1 MDTEVLV
8 VGAGPAGLAVA
19 ATLKSKGRRPLVI
32 EKSTQVGA
40 SWRNH
45 YERLHLHTV
54 KALSALPGLPFPD
67 EAPRYVPRQGV
78 VDYLAA
84 YAAHAG
90 IEPCFGEEATAIV
103 RDPTGRWRTSTRSG
117 RTFASDAVVVT
128 TGANNHPFAPKI
140 DGEAAFGPAGGSS
153 HSRDY
158 RDATPFA
165 GERVLVVGMGNT
177 GAEIAL
183 DLAEHG
189 VAVALSVRSPINIV
203 HRDVLG
209 RPTQQTSIMLAR
221 LPTPIGDALARLLC
235 DVTVGDIGRYG
246 LPRSRVSPLRQL
258 REHGRDAGDRRRH
271 AGADQVGRDRRL
283 SRRSADSSPAAP
295 SSSTGAR
302 RSSTRIVLA
311 TGYRA
316 GVAALFPDA
325 RCRSTT
331 AACRRSSREPA
342 RSTASSSSASTCAR
356 PAACCA
362 RSPSRRSRSPSG
374 SAPRRRVRARPDW
387 RSVRARLASRS
398 PARHPR
404 AGIAIA
410 SGTVNKKARD
420 RR

>member
-1 MDTEVLV
+1 MDTEVVV

-45 YERLHLHTV
+45 YGRLHLHTV

-67 EAPRYVPRQGV
+67 AAPRYVPRQGV
-78 VDYLAA
+78 VDYLVA
-84 YAAHAG
+84 YAAQAG
-90 IEPCFGEEATAIV
+90 VEPCFGEEATAIV
-103 RDPTGRWRTSTRSG
+103 RDAAGRWRTSTRSG

-128 TGANNHPFAPKI
+128 TGANNHPFAPTI
-140 DGEAAFGPAGGSS
+140 DGEERFRPGGRIV

-189 VAVALSVRSPINIV
+189 VAVALSVRSPVNIV
-203 HRDVLG
+203 RRDVLG

-258 REHGRDAGDRRRH
+258 REQGRTPVID
-271 AGADQVGRDRRL
+271 VGTLARIKSGEIAVFPGIRRL
-283 SRRSADSSPAAP
+283 VAG
-295 SSSTGAR
+295 GAEFVDGR
-302 RSSTRIVLA
+302 TAKFDAIVLA

-316 GVAALFPDA
+316 GVAALFPG
-325 RCRSTT
+325 
-331 AACRRSSREPA
+331 
-342 RSTASSSSASTCAR
+342 R
-356 PAACCA
+356 PV
-362 RSPSRRSRSPSG
+362 PVDESG
-374 SAPRRRVRARPDW
+374 LPT
-387 RSVRARLASRS
+387 RLAGTGELDGVFFVGFDLRQAGGLLRTIAQQALSVAERIGAA
-398 PARHPR
+398 PTHPR
-404 AGIAIA
+404 T
-410 SGTVNKKARD
+410 S
-420 RR
+420 

>member
-1 MDTEVLV
+1 MDSEVLV

-45 YERLHLHTV
+45 YERLHLHTI

-84 YAAHAG
+84 YAAQAG

-103 RDPTGRWRTSTRSG
+103 RDPAGRWRTSTRSG

-140 DGEAAFGPAGGSS
+140 DGEERFGPGGRIV

-221 LPTPIGDALARLLC
+221 LPPAIGDALARLLC

-258 REHGRDAGDRRRH
+258 REQGRTPVIDVGTLARIKSGEIAVFPGNPPTRRRRRRVRRRAH
-271 AGADQVGRDRRL
+271 GEVRRDHPRHRL
-283 SRRSADSSPAAP
+283 SRRRGRAVSGQHGAGRRQRPADAAR
-295 SSSTGAR
+295 GNRRAR
-302 RSSTRIVLA
+302 RRL
-311 TGYRA
+311 
-316 GVAALFPDA
+316 L
-325 RCRSTT
+325 
-331 AACRRSSREPA
+331 RRLRHAPG
-342 RSTASSSSASTCAR
+342 RR
-356 PAACCA
+356 PAAHDRPA
-362 RSPSRRSRSPSG
+362 GALGRG
-374 SAPRRRVRARPDW
+374 EDRRRAGASAHVLIGGRSEPD
-387 RSVRARLASRS
+387 
-398 PARHPR
+398 
-404 AGIAIA
+404 
-410 SGTVNKKARD
+410 
-420 RR
+420 

>member
-1 MDTEVLV
+1 MDCEVLV

-45 YERLHLHTV
+45 YQRLHLHTV

-67 EAPRYVPRQGV
+67 EAPRYMPRQGV

-84 YAAHAG
+84 YAARVG
-90 IEPCFGEEATAIV
+90 IEPCFGEEAVAIV
-103 RDPTGRWRTSTRSG
+103 RDPSGRWHTSTRSG
-117 RTFASDAVVVT
+117 RTFVSDTVVIAS
-128 TGANNHPFAPKI
+128 GANNHPFAPTI
-140 DGEAAFGPAGGSS
+140 EGEERFGRGGRIV

-158 RDATPFA
+158 RDAMPFA
-165 GERVLVVGMGNT
+165 GKRVLVVGMGNT

-189 VAVALSVRSPINIV
+189 VAVALSVRSPVNIV

-258 REHGRDAGDRRRH
+258 REEGRTPVID
-271 AGADQVGRDRRL
+271 VGTLARIKSGQIAVFPGIRRL
-283 SRRSADSSPAAP
+283 VAGGVEFVDGRTAKFDA
-295 SSSTGAR
+295 
-302 RSSTRIVLA
+302 IVLA

-316 GVAALFPDA
+316 GVAALFPGCTVPVDDSGLPTQLA
-325 RCRSTT
+325 GTGALDGVFFVGFDVRQAGGLLRTI
-331 AACRRSSREPA
+331 AAQALSVAERIG
-342 RSTASSSSASTCAR
+342 
-356 PAACCA
+356 AAA
-362 RSPSRRSRSPSG
+362 
-374 SAPRRRVRARPDW
+374 AP
-387 RSVRARLASRS
+387 
-398 PARHPR
+398 PR
-404 AGIAIA
+404 T
-410 SGTVNKKARD
+410 S
-420 RR
+420 

>member
-1 MDTEVLV
+1 MECEVLV

-45 YERLHLHTV
+45 YGRLHLHTV

-84 YAAHAG
+84 YAARAG

-103 RDPTGRWRTSTRSG
+103 RDAAGRWRTSTRSG
-117 RTFASDAVVVT
+117 QAFTADAVVVT
-128 TGANNHPFAPKI
+128 TGANNQPFAPKI
-140 DGEAAFGPAGGSS
+140 DGGERFRPAGRIV

-158 RDATPFA
+158 RDAAPFA

-189 VAVALSVRSPINIV
+189 VAAALSVRSPVNIV

-235 DVTVGDIGRYG
+235 DVTVGDIARYG

-258 REHGRDAGDRRRH
+258 REQGRTPVID
-271 AGADQVGRDRRL
+271 VGTLARIKSGEIAVFPGIRRL
-283 SRRSADSSPAAP
+283 VAG
-295 SSSTGAR
+295 GAEFVDGR
-302 RSSTRIVLA
+302 TAKFDALVLA
-311 TGYRA
+311 TGYRS
-316 GVAALFPDA
+316 GVAALFPGCTVPVDDSGLPTQLAGAGALDGVFFVGFDVRQAGGLLRTIA
-325 RCRSTT
+325 RQALLVAEQIG
-331 AACRRSSREPA
+331 AAPA
-342 RSTASSSSASTCAR
+342 R
-356 PAACCA
+356 
-362 RSPSRRSRSPSG
+362 
-374 SAPRRRVRARPDW
+374 PR
-387 RSVRARLASRS
+387 
-398 PARHPR
+398 
-404 AGIAIA
+404 
-410 SGTVNKKARD
+410 
-420 RR
+420 

>member
-1 MDTEVLV
+1 MDCEVLV

-84 YAAHAG
+84 YAARAG
-90 IEPCFGEEATAIV
+90 IEPCFGEEAAAIV
-103 RDPTGRWRTSTRSG
+103 RDPAGRWHTSTRSG
-117 RTFASDAVVVT
+117 RTFVSDAVVVAS
-128 TGANNHPFAPKI
+128 GANNHPFAPTI
-140 DGEAAFGPAGGSS
+140 DGEERFGPGGRIV

-189 VAVALSVRSPINIV
+189 VAVALSVRSPVNIV

-258 REHGRDAGDRRRH
+258 REEGRTPVID
-271 AGADQVGRDRRL
+271 VGTLARIKSGEIAVFPGIRRL
-283 SRRSADSSPAAP
+283 VAG
-295 SSSTGAR
+295 GAEFVDGR
-302 RSSTRIVLA
+302 TANFDAIVLA

-316 GVAALFPDA
+316 GVAALFPGCTVPVDA
-325 RCRSTT
+325 SGLPTQLAGTGALEGVFFVGFDVRQAGGLLRTIAGQALSVAERLG
-331 AACRRSSREPA
+331 AA
-342 RSTASSSSASTCAR
+342 
-356 PAACCA
+356 AA
-362 RSPSRRSRSPSG
+362 
-374 SAPRRRVRARPDW
+374 
-387 RSVRARLASRS
+387 
-398 PARHPR
+398 HPR
-404 AGIAIA
+404 T
-410 SGTVNKKARD
+410 S
-420 RR
+420 